1 MNLPRCFFVVW
12 FSASAAGADLTGFP
26 FQNETLRY
34 AVKVGGG
41 ASLGEAT
48 VSAAKADRAGWRFD
62 LNFNAG
68 LPALQFSDTYRA
80 LADAQLCS
88 SELERTMSHG
98 ARKVT
103 EKTTFDQ
110 KTQIAERRTLNPAGG
125 GKSELQLPVCAEDAL
140 TYSFLARREMGQGRV
155 PQAARV
161 FFGSGYDVRMQYTGA
176 MDIPAGA
183 KSETTDHVNV
193 FIKGPASDLTV
204 EVFYA
209 RDPARTPVLFKIPVS
224 VGTITLELVRR

>member
-1 MNLPRCFFVVW
+1 
-12 FSASAAGADLTGFP
+12 
-26 FQNETLRY
+26 
-34 AVKVGGG
+34 
-41 ASLGEAT
+41 
-48 VSAAKADRAGWRFD
+48 
-62 LNFNAG
+62 
-68 LPALQFSDTYRA
+68 
-80 LADAQLCS
+80 
-88 SELERTMSHG
+88 MSHG

-110 KTQIAERRTLNPAGG
+110 KTRIAERRTLNPAGG

-140 TYSFLARREMGQGRV
+140 TYSFMARREMGQGRV
-155 PQAARV
+155 PQSARI
-161 FFGSGYDVRMQYTGA
+161 FFGSAYDVRMQYTGA

-224 VGTITLELVRR
+224 IGTVTLELVRR